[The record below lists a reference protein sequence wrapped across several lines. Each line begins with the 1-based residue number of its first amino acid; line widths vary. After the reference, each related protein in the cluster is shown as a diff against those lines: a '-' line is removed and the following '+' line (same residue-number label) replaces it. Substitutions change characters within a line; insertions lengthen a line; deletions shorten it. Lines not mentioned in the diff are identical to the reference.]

1 MAVTI
6 CQRYHVN
13 VYLSKLYHVRIL
25 LYVHMYLYTA
35 CKYTKILL
43 VGIALPKHHF
53 LKRFIFLSK
62 RPAPT
67 TNDSNRRASSL
78 NLPISR
84 LDSPLAPPT
93 TNVQGPILS
102 TVNLG
107 LEDSPIDYVMIYIYI
122 HVYVH
127 AYIYI
132 VAIWWLEFKIRSLHW
147 IYQPMYMESGNA
159 RRGLSAPSV
168 LGVPGRPETYCSD
181 IPSIKSLRFI
191 GKFVLK
197 EICDFHNLSHHS
209 QSSRKNP
216 PWSPAMRKSK
226 AFNRFDVSW

>member
-127 AYIYI
+127 AYIYSSDL
-132 VAIWWLEFKIRSLHW
+132 VIRVQDSKFAL
-147 IYQPMYMESGNA
+147 N
-159 RRGLSAPSV
+159 LSANV
-168 LGVPGRPETYCSD
+168 YGVGECKKGPQCPKRPRCPRKARNLLQWYSFNQ
-181 IPSIKSLRFI
+181 I
-191 GKFVLK
+191 LK
-197 EICDFHNLSHHS
+197 IHWQIC
-209 QSSRKNP
+209 P
-216 PWSPAMRKSK
+216 
-226 AFNRFDVSW
+226 

>member
-1 MAVTI
+1 
-6 CQRYHVN
+6 
-13 VYLSKLYHVRIL
+13 
-25 LYVHMYLYTA
+25 MYLNTA

-43 VGIALPKHHF
+43 VGIALTKHHF

-107 LEDSPIDYVMIYIYI
+107 LEDSPIDYVMIYIYTCT
-122 HVYVH
+122 
-127 AYIYI
+127 YIYI
-132 VAIWWLEFKIRSLHW
+132 SSDLVIRVQDSKFAL
-147 IYQPMYMESGNA
+147 N
-159 RRGLSAPSV
+159 LSANV
-168 LGVPGRPETYCSD
+168 YDVYGVRECKKGPQCPKRPRC
-181 IPSIKSLRFI
+181 PRKAR
-191 GKFVLK
+191 
-197 EICDFHNLSHHS
+197 NLL
-209 QSSRKNP
+209 Q
-216 PWSPAMRKSK
+216 
-226 AFNRFDVSW
+226 

>member
-1 MAVTI
+1 
-6 CQRYHVN
+6 
-13 VYLSKLYHVRIL
+13 
-25 LYVHMYLYTA
+25 MYLNTA

-53 LKRFIFLSK
+53 FEKIYLPIK
-62 RPAPT
+62 T
-67 TNDSNRRASSL
+67 ASSYYQQL
-78 NLPISR
+78 QPEGLVPQ
-84 LDSPLAPPT
+84 PP
-93 TNVQGPILS
+93 NIP
-102 TVNLG
+102 LG
-107 LEDSPIDYVMIYIYI
+107 LTAGSSNNQCSRSNFFDCESGVGRFSYRLCNDIYIYI
-122 HVYVH
+122 YVH
-127 AYIYI
+127 AYIHI

-181 IPSIKSLRFI
+181 IPSIKSLSFI

-209 QSSRKNP
+209 QSSRKTP
-216 PWSPAMRKSK
+216 PWSPAMRKSR